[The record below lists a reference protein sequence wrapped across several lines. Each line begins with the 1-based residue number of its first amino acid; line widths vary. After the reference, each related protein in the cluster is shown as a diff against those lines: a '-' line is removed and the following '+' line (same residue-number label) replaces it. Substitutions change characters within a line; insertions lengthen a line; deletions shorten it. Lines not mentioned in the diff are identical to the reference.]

1 MKLENDV
8 NNKNQFDRYAPTLFV
23 LISVTALLIARGAF
37 FGYQSG
43 DYIYFL
49 KPWIEEYQ
57 TMTFLEGL
65 GTKVG
70 TYNPPYMYLLN
81 IISRFNVSDL
91 IVIKIISVF
100 FDFLMAYFVMK
111 IVALRT
117 NRINVHIFAFLL
129 TLSLPTVVL
138 NSAMWGQCD
147 SIYAAFAIGSVYFGL
162 TGQSRKC
169 YAFMALALAFK
180 LQAVFLL
187 PMLPMFVIA
196 NKIKLKDCYMFF
208 AVYLAALLPAIVA
221 GMPLYDALFSY
232 VSQANYYSW
241 LNLNMINIWR
251 FVENVEYN
259 SFRTA
264 GIYMTGVAVLA
275 LMYFTYINRARLIN
289 TVDFVR
295 LAYLF
300 AVIIPF
306 MLPKMHDR
314 YYFMADILAVGIF
327 FYDKRRWYV
336 PAVTVIC
343 SFISYAYFLMFRVEL
358 IEYRYAVIVLFI
370 VIILVLRDYIISLR
384 TDISSSEP
392 EIDLTP
398 K

>member
-1 MKLENDV
+1 MLPTKKS
-8 NNKNQFDRYAPTLFV
+8 NNLDRFDKYAPTVFI
-23 LISVTALLIARGAF
+23 LISVAALMVARGAF

-49 KPWIEEYQ
+49 KPWIEEYRS
-57 TMTFLEGL
+57 MTFFEGL

-81 IISRFNVSDL
+81 IISRMNLPDL
-91 IVIKIISVF
+91 TVIKIISVF
-100 FDFLMAYFVMK
+100 FDVLLAYFVMR

-117 NRINVHIFAFLL
+117 DRVNVHIFSFLL
-129 TLSLPTVVL
+129 ILSLPTVVL

-147 SIYAAFAIGSVYFGL
+147 SIYAAFAVGSVYFGL
-162 TGQSRKC
+162 TKQSKKA
-169 YAFMALALAFK
+169 YAFMALAVTFK

-187 PMLPMFVIA
+187 PILPMFVIT
-196 NKIKLKDCYMFF
+196 NKIRFRDCYMFF
-208 AVYLAALLPAIVA
+208 AVYLATLLPAIIA
-221 GMPLYDALFSY
+221 GMPIYDALFSY
-232 VSQANYYSW
+232 VSQASYYSS

-251 FVENVEYN
+251 FVEQVNYE

-264 GIYMTGVAVLA
+264 GIFMTGVAVLG
-275 LMYFTYINRARLIN
+275 LMYFTYVNRKRLVN

-300 AVIIPF
+300 AVIMPF

-314 YYFMADILAVGIF
+314 YYFMADILAVAVF

-336 PAVTVIC
+336 PAVTVLC
-343 SFISYAYFLMFRVEL
+343 SYVSYAYFLMFWAEL
-358 IEYRYAVIVLFI
+358 LDYRYAVIALFV
-370 VIILVLRDYIISLR
+370 VIMIVLRDYIISLR
-384 TDISSSEP
+384 SP
-392 EIDLTP
+392 ENVLN
-398 K
+398 